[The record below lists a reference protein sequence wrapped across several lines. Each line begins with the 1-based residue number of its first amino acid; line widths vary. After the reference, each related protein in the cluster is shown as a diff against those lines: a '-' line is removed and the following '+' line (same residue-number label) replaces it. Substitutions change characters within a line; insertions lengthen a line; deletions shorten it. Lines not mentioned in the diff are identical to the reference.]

1 MKTIILLSFSL
12 ALTATA
18 FTQINKGQ
26 FIIGGSM
33 NLESTEN
40 NSSRNETYKS
50 TNYFISP
57 NIGYFIINKMAI
69 GMKLDFKSYN
79 SKSQNLKTHQIN
91 TSISPF
97 LRYYFLPLQRKV
109 NAFIDVGYIHEKS
122 KWSSDS
128 NPGYFVK
135 AKGYYF
141 SGGPT
146 IFLTDQIA
154 IEFTLGYKH
163 TKSADIGDTEVN
175 KLSSG
180 FGLQIHFGKIK
191 NKSKT

>member
-1 MKTIILLSFSL
+1 MKTIILLSFLL

-18 FTQINKGQ
+18 FTQISKGQ
-26 FIIGGSM
+26 FLIGG
-33 NLESTEN
+33 NINFESTKDEN
-40 NSSRNETYKS
+40 SVNGTHES

-69 GMKLDFKSYN
+69 GLRIDFRSYN
-79 SKSQNLKTHQIN
+79 SKSQNLETHYIN

-109 NAFIDVGYIHEKS
+109 NAFIDASYIHDKS

-128 NPGYFVK
+128 NPAYFVK
-135 AKGYYF
+135 TKGYYF
-141 SGGPT
+141 SGGPS

-154 IEFTLGYKH
+154 LEFTLGYRH
-163 TKSADIGDTEVN
+163 TKSDDFGDTRVN
-175 KLSSG
+175 KFSSG